1 MPSGAKK
8 RKAAKK
14 KKESEVKGASQL
26 PNSTSLSVPLTHG
39 EEDLKHH
46 DDKDSDGGELC
57 SPASQDNRSQ
67 DQFVEGD
74 EEEGD
79 KREESLL
86 DQSSGVTSEGEQME
100 KKVVVEEES
109 VIHVER
115 ELKGLDEPRDKDI
128 NVECIESS
136 RGSHEGGS
144 SKSSSSSSSSSDDES
159 DAAVKNKITVA
170 NSPTGVVNELDS
182 LSAAKVTDSI
192 LENETCN
199 SDVGA
204 VTSIELDKTAI
215 SEETIQVEDSAM
227 TSYAIQ
233 SDLMK
238 NEKKKLGIDGESA
251 SISEVR
257 VGVGSQTNG
266 NEAVQTSHDTATETL
281 YGKDTA
287 TQENGVK
294 PTPAYD
300 TPKVDVSTGADPI
313 KDSEI
318 PECSDSQ
325 PPVGSVLQPVQ
336 TTSFKGCCGLF
347 ELFSGS
353 SR

>member
-1 MPSGAKK
+1 M
-8 RKAAKK
+8 
-14 KKESEVKGASQL
+14 
-26 PNSTSLSVPLTHG
+26 
-39 EEDLKHH
+39 
-46 DDKDSDGGELC
+46 
-57 SPASQDNRSQ
+57 
-67 DQFVEGD
+67 
-74 EEEGD
+74 
-79 KREESLL
+79 
-86 DQSSGVTSEGEQME
+86 
-100 KKVVVEEES
+100 
-109 VIHVER
+109 
-115 ELKGLDEPRDKDI
+115 
-128 NVECIESS
+128 
-136 RGSHEGGS
+136 
-144 SKSSSSSSSSSDDES
+144 
-159 DAAVKNKITVA
+159 
-170 NSPTGVVNELDS
+170 
-182 LSAAKVTDSI
+182 
-192 LENETCN
+192 
-199 SDVGA
+199 
-204 VTSIELDKTAI
+204 
-215 SEETIQVEDSAM
+215 
-227 TSYAIQ
+227 
-233 SDLMK
+233 
-238 NEKKKLGIDGESA
+238 GIDGESA